1 MFMLGCRAYLL
12 LILMDLYLGRDDF
25 SGLYERVRGTAI
37 RERRPGQD
45 ATEAICR
52 AVDLASIWYRKQVP
66 CLQRSAATTCLL
78 RRHGIAAEL
87 VIGAQ
92 SMPFR
97 AHAWVEVRGQ
107 IVNDKP
113 YIAELYAVL
122 DRC

>member
-1 MFMLGCRAYLL
+1 MFMLGCRAFLM
-12 LILMDLYLGRDDF
+12 LILMDLDLGRGDF
-25 SGLYERVRGTAI
+25 SALYERVRRTPP
-37 RERRPGQD
+37 RECRPGQH

-52 AVDLASIWYRKQVP
+52 AVDLVSVWYWKQVP
-66 CLQRSAATTCLL
+66 CLQRSAAATCLL
-78 RRHGIAAEL
+78 RRHGVAAEL

-97 AHAWVEVRGQ
+97 AHAWVEVKGQ